1 MPRLLHTLK
10 RVSVDGKHTIRILY
24 LTGYLDAASYA
35 TFEKLLATLLKG
47 GTRHLVLHFGKVE
60 YINSTGISAII
71 RYHEHFQKAGGELVL
86 AHVSREIGL
95 TMHLLG
101 LTNFV
106 PVVMDGGTAVSYFKA
121 AIREGALDGYFNWL
135 RRRFR
140 RGPRTGLRLKLPFWR
155 RPPARPK
162 QASILMVVPQADAF
176 ADVLK
181 MRLHEPS
188 GRFAVFTTCAEA
200 LARVDELQPDLVV
213 LDHRVDGSEEFLAH
227 VKIQKRRSLAS
238 VLKIYGHRRDLNALR
253 DFKIW
258 ENDYVVEP
266 FEVMQLFRLA
276 EAEIQR
282 VHRDRRVFL
291 QQVRFQFRST
301 FENIER
307 AQHLAKNL
315 VEQVGLR
322 GDAATAMLAA
332 FHEAVDNAALHGN
345 KRDSKKFVGVNLL
358 VQEKKIA
365 VTVEDQG
372 AGFNHAEQLARAA
385 PAQAIQEAR
394 RSAERG
400 GLGIALMKKCVDRMQ
415 YVGRGNVLRF
425 EKDIA

>member
-1 MPRLLHTLK
+1 MPRLQHVLK
-10 RVSVDGKHTIRILY
+10 RVNVDGKHAIRILY
-24 LTGYLDAASYA
+24 LSGYIDAAGYA
-35 TFEKLLATLLKG
+35 PFERLLSTLLKG
-47 GTRHLVLHFGKVE
+47 GTHHLIVHFGKVE

-71 RYHEHFQKAGGELVL
+71 RYHDQFQKAGGELVL

-106 PVVMDGGTAVSYFKA
+106 PVLMDTGAAVSYFKA
-121 AIREGALDGYFNWL
+121 AVREGLLDGYFNWL
-135 RRRFR
+135 RRRFQRGR
-140 RGPRTGLRLKLPFWR
+140 RAALKLKLPFWR

-162 QASILMVVPQADAF
+162 QASILMVVPQSDVF
-176 ADVLK
+176 TDVLK
-181 MRLHEPS
+181 LRLHEPS
-188 GRFAVFTTCAEA
+188 GTFAVFTSCAEA
-200 LARVDELQPDLVV
+200 LARVDELQPDLIV

-258 ENDYVVEP
+258 ENDYLVEP
-266 FEVMQLFRLA
+266 FEVMQIFRLA

-301 FENIER
+301 IENLER
-307 AQHLAKNL
+307 AQQLAKNL
-315 VEQVGLR
+315 IQQVGLR
-322 GDAATAMLAA
+322 GDGATATLAA
-332 FHEAVDNAALHGN
+332 FHEAIDNASLHGN
-345 KRDSKKFVGVNLL
+345 KRDPKKFVGVNFL
-358 VQEKKIA
+358 VQEKKLA

-372 AGFNHAEQLARAA
+372 EGFSFADHVARAA
-385 PAQAIQEAR
+385 PAQALQDVRAR
-394 RSAERG
+394 PGSG
-400 GLGIALMKKCVDRMQ
+400 GLGIALMTKCVDRLQ
-415 YVGRGNVLRF
+415 YAGRGNVLRF
-425 EKDIA
+425 EKNIA